1 VLKALYGTNLVAN
14 NVIVRLPTPGNTA
27 RVKVAA
33 TVGKAKYKGEEG
45 AVIWKYGL
53 RQRTSL
59 LRLVQYR
66 QPALGLRPQL
76 AAFGTVQCSLL
87 HSAALYNV

>member
-45 AVIWKYGL
+45 AVIWKYGRL
-53 RQRTSL
+53 QRTSL
-59 LRLVQYR
+59 LHLVLYR
-66 QPALGLRPQL
+66 QPGALGSNSLL
-76 AAFGTVQCSLL
+76 HLVQCNLL